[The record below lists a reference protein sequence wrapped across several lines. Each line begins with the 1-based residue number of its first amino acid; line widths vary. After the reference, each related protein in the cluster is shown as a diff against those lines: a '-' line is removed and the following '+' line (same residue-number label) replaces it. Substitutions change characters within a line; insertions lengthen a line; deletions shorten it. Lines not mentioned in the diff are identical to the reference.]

1 MYPREIVL
9 KEDAYTEKVA
19 QYYTRGSEKSL
30 NQYRTKQWPMP
41 QMNKGNKEQGLTC
54 RNQISTGV
62 KSGQCK

>member
-30 NQYRTKQWPMP
+30 N
-41 QMNKGNKEQGLTC
+41 
-54 RNQISTGV
+54 
-62 KSGQCK
+62 